1 MNAFLKILDIT
12 FRRDEDTGRA
22 RINKKN
28 SSIDKRQRANNEY
41 YYTKK

>member
-22 RINKKN
+22 KINKKG
-28 SSIDKRQRANNEY
+28 SSVDKRQRSENEY
-41 YYTKK
+41 FYSK